1 MVVNWLRSA
10 FLFPGQNS
18 QYVGM
23 GADFYA
29 EYSASRQIFD
39 HADDILG
46 FKLSK
51 LMFEGDEATL
61 NETINTQ
68 PAVYVCSVAML
79 RALQHEAPQVKPFL
93 AAGHSLGELT
103 ALTAGNSLSFEDGVR
118 LVRERGRLMKQAG
131 EIRPGAMAA
140 ILGLDLDPVEAI
152 CLEATQAI
160 GEVVVVAN
168 DNCPGQVVISG
179 FERAVSYAI
188 DLALAKGAKKAIRL
202 AVSVAA
208 HSPLMSSVTG
218 QFSKAL
224 AIIDFH
230 TPENCIYSNA
240 SAVPMIALEDI
251 RFQLN
256 RQLTHSV
263 RWRESI
269 DAMIKESG
277 STLFIE
283 VGPGDVLTG
292 LVKRIN
298 RDVERVTIN
307 TVQSLRAW
315 LKSVGG

>member
-1 MVVNWLRSA
+1 VIDWLRST

-29 EYSASRQIFD
+29 EYPVSRQVFD
-39 HADDILG
+39 QADDILG
-46 FKLSK
+46 FKLTK
-51 LMFEGDEATL
+51 LIFEGDKATL
-61 NETINTQ
+61 NATINTQ

-79 RALQHEAPQVKPFL
+79 RALQQEAPLAKPFL

-103 ALTAGNSLSFEDGVR
+103 ALTAGSALSFEDGVR
-118 LVRERGRLMKQAG
+118 LVRERGRLMTKAG
-131 EIRPGAMAA
+131 ELRPGAMAA
-140 ILGLDLDPVEAI
+140 LLGMDLDAVEAV
-152 CLEATQAI
+152 CLEATEHI

-179 FERAVSYAI
+179 FERAVDYAVG
-188 DLALAKGAKKAIRL
+188 LAQSRGAKKAIRL

-218 QFSKAL
+218 QFSNAL
-224 AIIDFH
+224 GNTPFKN
-230 TPENCIYSNA
+230 PENCVYSNA
-240 SAVPMIALEDI
+240 SGVPMIALEDI

-269 DAMIKESG
+269 EVMIRDSG
-277 STLFIE
+277 ATLFIE
-283 VGPGDVLTG
+283 IGPGDVLSG

-298 RDVERVTIN
+298 RDVSRVTIN
-307 TVQSLRAW
+307 SVPSLRAW
-315 LKSVGG
+315 VQSLGG

>member
-1 MVVNWLRSA
+1 VIDWLRSA

-29 EYSASRQIFD
+29 EYPVSRQIFD
-39 HADDILG
+39 QADDILG

-79 RALQHEAPQVKPFL
+79 RALQQEAPLAKPFL

-118 LVRERGRLMKQAG
+118 LVRERGRLMTKAG
-131 EIRPGAMAA
+131 DVRPGAMAA
-140 ILGLDLDPVEAI
+140 LLGMDLDAVEAI
-152 CLEATQAI
+152 CLEATQYI

-179 FERAVSYAI
+179 FARAVDYAI
-188 DLALAKGAKKAIRL
+188 DLAQASGVKKAVRL

-218 QFSKAL
+218 QFSNAL
-224 AIIDFH
+224 GNTPFKN
-230 TPENCIYSNA
+230 PENCVYSNA
-240 SAVPMIALEDI
+240 SGVPMIALEDI

-263 RWRESI
+263 RWRECI
-269 DAMIKESG
+269 EVMIRDSG
-277 STLFIE
+277 ATLFIE
-283 VGPGDVLTG
+283 IGPGDVLSG
-292 LVKRIN
+292 MVKRIN
-298 RDVERVTIN
+298 RDVARVTIN
-307 TVQSLRAW
+307 SVASLRTWVQSL
-315 LKSVGG
+315 GG

>member
-1 MVVNWLRSA
+1 MVDWLRSA

-29 EYSASRQIFD
+29 EYDVSRQVFD
-39 HADDILG
+39 QADDILG

-68 PAVYVCSVAML
+68 PAVYVCTIAML
-79 RALQHEAPQVKPFL
+79 RALQYEAPYVKPFL

-103 ALTAGNSLSFEDGVR
+103 ALTAGNALSFEDGVA
-118 LVRERGRLMKQAG
+118 LVRERGRLMTKAG

-140 ILGLDLDPVEAI
+140 LLGLELDVVEAI
-152 CLEATQAI
+152 CLEATQAV

-168 DNCPGQVVISG
+168 DNCPGQIVISG
-179 FERAVSYAI
+179 FDRAVSHAV
-188 DLALAKGAKKAIRL
+188 DLAIARGVKKAVRL

-218 QFSKAL
+218 QFSNAL
-224 AIIDFH
+224 SNIPFK

-240 SAVPMIALEDI
+240 SGVPMIAIEDI

-263 RWRESI
+263 RWRECI
-269 DAMIKESG
+269 EAMIRDSG
-277 STLFIE
+277 ATLFIE
-283 VGPGDVLTG
+283 VGPGEVLTG
-292 LVKRIN
+292 LVKRIQ
-298 RDVERVTIN
+298 RDAGRVTIN
-307 TVQSLRAW
+307 SVSSLKAWVQSLN
-315 LKSVGG
+315 G

>member
-1 MVVNWLRSA
+1 MIDWLRSA

-23 GADFYA
+23 GSDFYTH
-29 EYSASRQIFD
+29 YPVSRHIFEE
-39 HADDILG
+39 ADDILG

-79 RALQHEAPQVKPFL
+79 QAVQQEAPHVKPFL

-103 ALTAGNSLSFEDGVR
+103 ALTAGQALAFADGVR
-118 LVRERGRLMKQAG
+118 LVYERARLMKKAG

-140 ILGLDLDPVEAI
+140 LLGLDVDVAEAI
-152 CLEATQAI
+152 CLEATQYV

-179 FERAVSYAI
+179 YERAVAYAM
-188 DLALAKGAKKAIRL
+188 DLANAQGAKKTIRL

-208 HSPLMSSVTG
+208 HSPLMAYVTG
-218 QFSKAL
+218 EFREAL
-224 AIIDFH
+224 AN
-230 TPENCIYSNA
+230 TPFYTPQNCIYSNA
-240 SAVPMIALEDI
+240 SVAPVIAVEDV

-256 RQLTHSV
+256 RQLTHAV
-263 RWRESI
+263 RWRECI
-269 DAMIKESG
+269 EGMIHDSG
-277 STLFIE
+277 Q
-283 VGPGDVLTG
+283 PC
-292 LVKRIN
+292 
-298 RDVERVTIN
+298 
-307 TVQSLRAW
+307 SLRWDPAMC
-315 LKSVGG
+315 

>member
-1 MVVNWLRSA
+1 MIDWLRST

-29 EYSASRQIFD
+29 EYPISRQTFD
-39 HADDILG
+39 EADDILG
-46 FKLSK
+46 FKLSR

-68 PAVYVCSVAML
+68 PAVYICSIAML
-79 RALQHEAPQVKPFL
+79 RALQQEVPHAKPFL

-103 ALTAGNSLSFEDGVR
+103 ALTAGNALLFEDGVR
-118 LVRERGRLMKQAG
+118 LVRERGRLMTKAG
-131 EIRPGAMAA
+131 EVRPGAMAA
-140 ILGLDLDPVEAI
+140 LLGLDLDVVESI
-152 CLEATQAI
+152 CLEATQTV

-179 FERAVSYAI
+179 FERAVSHAV
-188 DLALAKGAKKAIRL
+188 DLAIAKGVKKAIRL

-218 QFSKAL
+218 QFSNAL
-224 AIIDFH
+224 GNTPFK

-240 SAVPMIALEDI
+240 SGVPMIAIEDI

-256 RQLTHSV
+256 RQLTHVV
-263 RWRESI
+263 RWRESVES
-269 DAMIKESG
+269 MIRDSG
-277 STLFIE
+277 AKLFIE

-292 LVKRIN
+292 LVKRIQ

-307 TVQSLRAW
+307 SVQSLKTW
-315 LKSVGG
+315 VQSLNG

>member
-1 MVVNWLRSA
+1 VVNWLRSA

-29 EYSASRQIFD
+29 EYAVSRQIFD
-39 HADDILG
+39 QADDILG
-46 FKLSK
+46 FKLSE
-51 LMFEGDEATL
+51 LMFRGDEATL

-68 PAVYVCSVAML
+68 PAVYVCSVAIL
-79 RALQHEAPQVKPFL
+79 HALQQEAPHVKPFL
-93 AAGHSLGELT
+93 AAGHSLGEIT
-103 ALTAGNSLSFEDGVR
+103 ALTAGNALKFEDGVR
-118 LVRERGRLMKQAG
+118 LVRERGKLMKKAG

-140 ILGLDLDPVEAI
+140 LLGLDLDTVEAI
-152 CLEATQAI
+152 CLEATQHI

-179 FERAVSYAI
+179 FERAVDYAVGV
-188 DLALAKGAKKAIRL
+188 AQTRGAKKAIRL

-218 QFSKAL
+218 QFSNAL
-224 AIIDFH
+224 GNTPFN

-240 SAVPMIALEDI
+240 SGVPLIALEDI

-269 DAMIKESG
+269 ETMVHDSG
-277 STLFIE
+277 ATLFIE
-283 VGPGDVLTG
+283 VGPGEVLTG
-292 LVKRIN
+292 LVKRIH
-298 RDVERVTIN
+298 REAERVTIN
-307 TVQSLRAW
+307 SVSSLRAW
-315 LKSVGG
+315 VKSLGG

>member
-1 MVVNWLRSA
+1 MVNWLRSA

-18 QYVGM
+18 QHVGM
-23 GADFYA
+23 GADFYT
-29 EYSASRQIFD
+29 EYAVSRHVFD
-39 HADDILG
+39 QADDILG

-61 NETINTQ
+61 NQTINTQ

-79 RALQHEAPQVKPFL
+79 RALQYEAPHAKPFL

-118 LVRERGRLMKQAG
+118 LVRERGRLMAQAG

-152 CLEATQAI
+152 CLEATQTV

-179 FERAVSYAI
+179 FERAVSYAV
-188 DLALAKGAKKAIRL
+188 DLALARGAKKAIRL

-208 HSPLMSSVTG
+208 HSPLMSPVTE
-218 QFSKAL
+218 QFSQAL
-224 AIIDFH
+224 AKIDFRM
-230 TPENCIYSNA
+230 PENCIYSNA

-251 RFQLN
+251 RFQLS
-256 RQLTHSV
+256 RQLTQSV

-269 DAMIKESG
+269 EAMIKDSG
-277 STLFIE
+277 AIVFIE

-307 TVQSLRAW
+307 SVSSLKAW
-315 LKSVGG
+315 LKQLGG